1 MLQRVTRRLIMQKAR
16 GHPVGLPQLV
26 SMRFQVLF
34 TPLVEVLFIVHS
46 RYWCTIGRQG
56 VLRLGGWSPHVQTG
70 FHEPGP
76 TLGLTGNV
84 ATGLSP
90 SMVCLSRQLTTQS
103 SLSAF
108 ARRYLRSRGCFPF
121 LRLLRCFSSPG
132 SLPYRI
138 HSGMDDPYGPGFPI
152 QTS

>member
-16 GHPVGLPQLV
+16 RHPEGLRPLV
-26 SMRFQVLF
+26 STWFQVLL
-34 TPLVEVLFIVHS
+34 TPLVGVLFIVHS
-46 RYWCTIGRQG
+46 RYWFTIGRRG

-76 TLGLTGNV
+76 TRGLTGNI

-90 SMVCLSRQLTTQS
+90 CFVCLSRQFTMHS
-103 SLSAF
+103 GLSAF

-132 SLPYRI
+132 SPPCPM
-138 HSGMDDPYGPGFPI
+138 HSDTDDPCGPGFPI
-152 QTS
+152 RTS